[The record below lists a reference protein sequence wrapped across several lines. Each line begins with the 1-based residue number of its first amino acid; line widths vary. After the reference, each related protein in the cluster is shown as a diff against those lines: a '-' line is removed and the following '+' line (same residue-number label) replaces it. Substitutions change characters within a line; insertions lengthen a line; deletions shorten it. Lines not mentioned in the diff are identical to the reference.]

1 MNQKAP
7 QTNGFVDLGS
17 GIRLSKIAGVF
28 GPNASGKTNILNVLH
43 FIQHFIVHSFHFK
56 GKGFLN
62 YFPYMMNDEGSKF
75 EVGFFID
82 AVYYVYSFSVDTER
96 VLSEKL
102 QKKSPGL
109 ITVFE
114 RHGQV
119 FKSPNFD
126 NQNNFTISENQKK
139 NVNFDNRHIQNLFNQ
154 MVRPNASV
162 ISTFAQI
169 NQSEMQR
176 ILHFWVN
183 NVIFPWYP
191 DRQNVSGIDHISK
204 GYQQDPDVLSELKNI
219 LDNLDIGEHKLSFE
233 TTPIVDSVTKKP
245 RSLLLPIVTRYNSK
259 LKQEYRIYLANE
271 SHGVF
276 NLFPKLFFIL
286 KGIKEGALIAIDELE
301 SGIHPQAVSRIL
313 HLFMEK
319 SNKKGQILFTTHMT
333 PILMDL
339 NKYQVYLTE
348 KNKYNESEVFRL
360 DQVEGVRPE
369 DNLFKKYMAGIY
381 GGFPDIDF

>member
-1 MNQKAP
+1 M
-7 QTNGFVDLGS
+7 
-17 GIRLSKIAGVF
+17 
-28 GPNASGKTNILNVLH
+28 
-43 FIQHFIVHSFHFK
+43 
-56 GKGFLN
+56 
-62 YFPYMMNDEGSKF
+62 
-75 EVGFFID
+75 
-82 AVYYVYSFSVDTER
+82 
-96 VLSEKL
+96 
-102 QKKSPGL
+102 
-109 ITVFE
+109 
-114 RHGQV
+114 
-119 FKSPNFD
+119 
-126 NQNNFTISENQKK
+126 
-139 NVNFDNRHIQNLFNQ
+139 NFDNRNIQNLFNQ

-169 NQSEMQR
+169 NQLEMQR
-176 ILHFWVN
+176 IIHFWVN

-191 DRQNVSGIDHISK
+191 NRQNFSGIDHISK
-204 GYQQDPDVLSELKNI
+204 GYQQDPDLLSELKNI

-233 TTPIVDSVTKKP
+233 TTPMMDSDNKNP
-245 RSLLLPIVTRYNSK
+245 RSWLLPIITRYNSK

-319 SNKKGQILFTTHMT
+319 NNKKGQILFTTHMT

-348 KNKYNESEVFRL
+348 KNKDNESEVFRL